1 MAAKKT
7 WRCDVAHP
15 SLRSGQGIRKHR
27 VHIIPERQV
36 NGGKPVRREDGCP
49 PARSDPICLAESKG
63 AAGMD
68 KFEERSKRELLAGLR
83 TILKALEPSGNFTLV
98 QQGEVVNEQQ
108 AEECAGRLR
117 I

>member
-1 MAAKKT
+1 
-7 WRCDVAHP
+7 
-15 SLRSGQGIRKHR
+15 
-27 VHIIPERQV
+27 
-36 NGGKPVRREDGCP
+36 
-49 PARSDPICLAESKG
+49 
-63 AAGMD
+63 MD